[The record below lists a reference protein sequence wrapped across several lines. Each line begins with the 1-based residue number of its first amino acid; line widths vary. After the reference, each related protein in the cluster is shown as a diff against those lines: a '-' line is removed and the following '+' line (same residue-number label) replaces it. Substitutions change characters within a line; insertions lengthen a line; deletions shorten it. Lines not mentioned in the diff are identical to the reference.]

1 MPVDLSRL
9 LDALAADPGLLGA
22 VAPGDRSD
30 GLAAASDLAGLLAQ
44 TLTDLNLNADGL
56 ITASDLSA
64 VSAAI
69 RADGAA
75 SARFQAAHGND
86 GGGSET
92 GYHLL
97 QNDGGSLVFQGRN
110 LADTVADA
118 IFHFGFATVNG
129 RLVNE
134 DGALNQP
141 VARVA
146 GWLNHFINGVTLVE
160 GSDQADRLTSG
171 AYSADFAGAENELWL
186 AGGGDDRVRAGL
198 GADTIQGGTGADLLL
213 GEAGDDEIQGEAG
226 NDALRGGEGQD
237 SLSGD
242 EGDDL
247 LRGQEGDDLLSG
259 GGGRDVLRG
268 GAGQDSLWGGAGA
281 DRISL
286 AETVQ
291 ACDVIVLASGDS
303 GTMGG
308 LADLV
313 TGFVSGIDK
322 LDLTALGPMS
332 FEAAGFSGTGASA
345 WYDGAA
351 LRIDGDG
358 DGTCDM
364 TIRFHGLADLV
375 AGDVLML

>member
-69 RADGAA
+69 RADGTA

-129 RLVNE
+129 RFVNE

-213 GEAGDDEIQGEAG
+213 GEAGDDEIRGEAG

-247 LRGQEGDDLLSG
+247 LRGQE
-259 GGGRDVLRG
+259 RK
-268 GAGQDSLWGGAGA
+268 AQK
-281 DRISL
+281 
-286 AETVQ
+286 
-291 ACDVIVLASGDS
+291 
-303 GTMGG
+303 
-308 LADLV
+308 LV
-313 TGFVSGIDK
+313 M
-322 LDLTALGPMS
+322 P
-332 FEAAGFSGTGASA
+332 
-345 WYDGAA
+345 
-351 LRIDGDG
+351 
-358 DGTCDM
+358 
-364 TIRFHGLADLV
+364 
-375 AGDVLML
+375 